1 MSMATKS
8 KGPVEGDA
16 APAAPTEPSVVAAG
30 PRLRR
35 RPLLVV
41 VAVALIVA
49 GAALGVL
56 LWSSATS
63 SVEVVTVRADVA
75 RGEVITAAD
84 LGTVRVSVDPA
95 LRTVPAAELERFVGQ
110 RAAADLTLGTLLS
123 PGQVTEQVVP
133 GSGESMVGIAVV
145 PGMLPSE
152 PLRPGDA
159 VRVVQTPG
167 SGGEVDAKK
176 SPAAIDATVV
186 SVTVTE
192 TATVVNVVVPSSD
205 AAELAARAAT
215 AKVAVVLD
223 SRVR

>member
-8 KGPVEGDA
+8 KGPIEGGA
-16 APAAPTEPSVVAAG
+16 APVEATESSVVAAA

-41 VAVALIVA
+41 VAIALVVA
-49 GAALGVL
+49 GAAMGVL

-63 SVEVVTVRADVA
+63 STEVVMVRADVA

-95 LRTVPAAELERFVGQ
+95 LQTVPAVELERFVGQ
-110 RAAADLTLGTLLS
+110 RAAADMTQGTLLS
-123 PGQVTEQVVP
+123 PGQATDQVVP
-133 GSGESMVGIAVV
+133 GSGESMVGIAVA

-167 SGGEVDAKK
+167 NGGEVNGKA
-176 SPAAIDATVV
+176 PAEIDATVV
-186 SVTVTE
+186 SVTTSE
-192 TATVVNVVVPSSD
+192 TATVVNVIVPSSD

-215 AKVAVVLD
+215 GKVAVVLD

>member
-1 MSMATKS
+1 MSVATKNKS
-8 KGPVEGDA
+8 GPVGSGATTLESGV
-16 APAAPTEPSVVAAG
+16 APG

-41 VAVALIVA
+41 VAVAMVVA

-63 SVEVVTVRADVA
+63 SAEVVMVRADVA
-75 RGEVITAAD
+75 RGAVITAAD
-84 LGTVRVSVDPA
+84 LGTVRVTVDPA
-95 LRTVPAAELERFVGQ
+95 LQTVPASERERFVGQ
-110 RAAADLTLGTLLS
+110 RAAADLTKGTLLS
-123 PGQVTEQVVP
+123 PGQVTDQVVP
-133 GSGESMVGIAVV
+133 ASGESMVGIAVAS
-145 PGMLPSE
+145 GMLPSE

-167 SGGEVDAKK
+167 PGGEVDKK
-176 SPAAIDATVV
+176 TPPEIDATVV
-186 SVTVTE
+186 SVTTTE
-192 TATVVNVVVPSSD
+192 TTTVVNVVVPSSD

-215 AKVAVVLD
+215 GKVAIVLD